1 MSMMYLQVHHRVT
14 SSQQPCWR
22 GLLVCA
28 PLEQRV
34 GEQLQMLGVLGGSQ
48 WDLCWDGGNSDD
60 PNVPAE
66 APQSGK
72 ILSDR

>member
-1 MSMMYLQVHHRVT
+1 M
-14 SSQQPCWR
+14 
-22 GLLVCA
+22 CA

-34 GEQLQMLGVLGGSQ
+34 GEELQVLRVLGGSQ

-72 ILSDR
+72 IPSDR